1 VHVNLAA
8 VTEPLPLVLVPG
20 LLASPRLY
28 APQLPQLWRS
38 GPVMIADHTRDDSI
52 AAIARRI
59 LESAPRM
66 FALAGL
72 SMGGYIA
79 FEMLRAAPE
88 RVARLA
94 LLDTSAWPDTAEQG
108 AARRAQMALVSQ
120 GRFAE
125 VLDGLFPRLVHRT
138 RREDAALRALFDLM
152 AEDVGPEGY
161 LRQQAANLGRADSR
175 ATLAHIHCPTL
186 VLVGDGDEVTPPERA
201 AEMAHGIAAARLVT
215 VPQCGHL
222 STLERPEEVTRA
234 LLEWLR
240 T

>member
-1 VHVNLAA
+1 
-8 VTEPLPLVLVPG
+8 VTEPLPLVLIPG
-20 LLASPRLY
+20 LLCSPRLY
-28 APQLPQLWRS
+28 AAQIPELWRA

-52 AAIARRI
+52 AGIARRI
-59 LESAPRM
+59 LAGAPGV

-79 FEMLRAAPE
+79 FEMVRAAPE
-88 RVARLA
+88 RIARLA
-94 LLDTSAWPDTAEQG
+94 LLDTSAWPDTAEQS
-108 AARRAQMALVSQ
+108 AARRMQMALAAQ
-120 GRFAE
+120 GEFAE
-125 VLDGLFPRLVHRT
+125 VVNGLFPRLVHRT
-138 RREDAALRALFDLM
+138 RHADVDLRAAFNLM
-152 AEDVGPEGY
+152 AEDVGVEGY

-175 ATLAHIHCPTL
+175 ATLAHVHCPTL

-201 AEMAHGIAAARLVT
+201 AEMARGIAGARLVS